1 MKENKVGIRFKAQA
15 YRMLKAMPG
24 KLWFVFS
31 EFIDNSISSYLQNK
45 DKLEELYGSD
55 YKLIIEINFDNDD
68 TITIADNAGG
78 IDSHNWE
85 RALNPGDVPDDITGL
100 NEFGMGMKY
109 SAVWLSNVW
118 TLRSRSIN
126 EKHGREVTFDYLK
139 VIKENLEELEY
150 IEVQMQPGTIL
161 TLTKLELDKLRPFQW
176 TKTRNHISSIYRNF
190 IREYQPFFEDFIIN
204 SNIQIKAFG
213 EVLLYQEKG
222 FLFDQWYDDRQN
234 KIISLE
240 NSPMIEWK
248 YKFSETIIDPKS
260 NSELKFSGFVGIL
273 PEIKQGSNGFSFF
286 RRGRVIEGSGDE
298 KIFPPSI
305 SSNPSSFTYKRLYG
319 EFHFDDTENGHVE
332 SAFNKS
338 AFQNRNFIDF
348 CIDQVPR
355 YIKNIEFP
363 EFPNRTFNMRTQA
376 LEYRS
381 NFNKVKAEA
390 SINEFNKTEQ
400 KKLDDPVFQLE
411 VGKQISNTSVEE
423 ILKLENENYEFSIIP
438 ENLTYEMD
446 SVVTGIKYNFLLS
459 HFESIDENTPLYDV
473 KRADSKSSKFRNV
486 KDVQI
491 MINLKHKIFIQNES
505 FRNDNTKFS
514 LMVNFIRCLAFSECV
529 SLDSGG
535 KNIHM
540 FRNSINQFI
549 NIFINE

>member
-176 TKTRNHISSIYRNF
+176 AKTRNHISSIYRNF

-305 SSNPSSFTYKRLYG
+305 SSNPSSFPYKRLYG

-381 NFNKVKAEA
+381 NFNKLKAEA
-390 SINEFNKTEQ
+390 SIKEFNKNEQ
-400 KKLDDPVFQLE
+400 KKIDNIEYQVE
-411 VGKQISNTSVEE
+411 VEAQIASTTIDVISK
-423 ILKLENENYEFSIIP
+423 IENELFDLLPIP
-438 ENLTYEMD
+438 ENLDY
-446 SVVTGIKYNFLLS
+446 SLSSPVSGLKYNFVLS
-459 HFESIDENTPLYDV
+459 HFESINDSCHLYEVLRSKVNEDKTGKSMDV
-473 KRADSKSSKFRNV
+473 EIK
-486 KDVQI
+486 
-491 MINLKHKIFIQNES
+491 INLKHKVFIQNES
-505 FRNDNTKFS
+505 LRNDHSKFFM
-514 LMVNFIRCLAFSECV
+514 LINFIRCLAYSECV
-529 SLDSGG
+529 SKDSGARDVF
-535 KNIHM
+535 I

-549 NIFINE
+549 NIFLNE

>member
-1 MKENKVGIRFKAQA
+1 MSNKTVGIRFKAQA

-31 EFIDNSISSYLQNK
+31 EFIDNSISSYIQNK
-45 DKLEELYGSD
+45 EKLEEVYGPN
-55 YKLIIEINFDNDD
+55 YKLKIEINFDNDD
-68 TITIADNAGG
+68 TITISDNAAG
-78 IDSHNWE
+78 IDARNWE
-85 RALNPGDVPDDITGL
+85 RALNPGDVPDDISGL

-126 EKHGREVTFDYLK
+126 EDFGREVTFDFNE
-139 VIKENLEELEY
+139 VIRENLEDLEY
-150 IEVQMQPGTIL
+150 FEIKMNPGTKLI
-161 TLTKLELDKLRPFQW
+161 LTKLEQDKLRPFQW
-176 TKTRNHISSIYRNF
+176 VKTRNHISSIYRNF
-190 IREYQPFFEDFIIN
+190 IREYSEFFEDFIIDN
-204 SNIQIKAFG
+204 NIEIRAFG
-213 EVLLYQEKG
+213 ELLKYEEKG
-222 FLFDQWYDDRQN
+222 FLFDQWFDDRQN
-234 KIISLE
+234 KFLSLSE
-240 NSPMIEWK
+240 SPKIEWK
-248 YKFSETIIDPKS
+248 YKFSEIIKMPNS
-260 NSELKFSGFVGIL
+260 NNEFKFSGFVGIL
-273 PEIKQGSNGFSFF
+273 PEIKQGNNGFSFF

-298 KIFPPSI
+298 KIFPASI

-332 SAFNKS
+332 STFNKS
-338 AFQNRNFIDF
+338 AFQNRDFIEY
-348 CIDQVPR
+348 CISQVPR
-355 YIKNIEFP
+355 YLRNIEFP
-363 EFPNRTFNMRTQA
+363 ENPGKTFNLRTQA

-381 NFNKVKAEA
+381 TFNKVKAEA

-411 VGKQISNTSVEE
+411 VEKQISNTSVEE
-423 ILKLENENYEFSIIP
+423 IIKLENENYEFSIIP

-473 KRADSKSSKFRNV
+473 KRADSKSSKFRNM

-505 FRNDNTKFS
+505 FRNDNAKFS